1 MEKRKYE
8 SKNRYLVSLL
18 IATLVFL
25 LIFAI
30 SYSISYLELQRVSNL
45 QVGVGY
51 DIFQDKLDYSLFNAS
66 ICNDNS
72 LNKVSKDLGFQGR
85 IIDDLERRLG
95 KQNEN
100 VLLRKQFYSL
110 IELEH
115 FEFVRDFNKNC
126 VKPWETEER
135 INTIFFFY
143 SNNESYLKDSEEAGR
158 ILESVVN
165 RNENLLVYSFDVDL
179 SSNLVDKLERKYG
192 VTESPT
198 VVINEKTKLKLPANI
213 LEIEKYLF

>member
-18 IATLVFL
+18 IATCVFV

-30 SYSISYLELQRVSNL
+30 SYSISYFELQRVSNL

-51 DIFQDKLDYSLFNAS
+51 DIFNDKLDYSLFNGS
-66 ICNDNS
+66 ICDDKS
-72 LNKVSKDLGFQGR
+72 LDKVSQDLGFQGR

-126 VKPWETEER
+126 VKPWTKEKK
-135 INTIFFFY
+135 ISTIFFFY

-158 ILESVVN
+158 ILGVVYE
-165 RNENLLVYSFDVDL
+165 RNEDIIIYSFDVDL
-179 SSNLVDKLERKYG
+179 QSSLVDKLEGKYG
-192 VTESPT
+192 ITESPT
-198 VVINEKTKLKLPANI
+198 IVINEKTKIKLPANI
-213 LEIEKYLF
+213 DEIEKHLR

>member
-1 MEKRKYE
+1 MERRYE
-8 SKNRYLVSLL
+8 SKNRYLLSLL

-51 DIFQDKLDYSLFNAS
+51 DIFKDKLDYSLFNGS
-66 ICNDNS
+66 VCDDKS
-72 LNKVSKDLGFQGR
+72 LDKISRDLGFQGR

-95 KQNEN
+95 KKNEN

-115 FEFVRDFNKNC
+115 FEFVRDFNQNC
-126 VKPWETEER
+126 VKPLKPENK

-143 SNNESYLKDSEEAGR
+143 SNDESYLKDSEEAGR
-158 ILESVVN
+158 ILETVAN
-165 RNENLLVYSFDVDL
+165 RNENLIIYSFDVDL
-179 SSNLVDKLERKYG
+179 KSDLVDKLERKYSI
-192 VTESPT
+192 TESPT
-198 VVINEKTKLKLPANI
+198 IVINEKTKIKLPANI
-213 LEIEKYLF
+213 KEIEKYLV